1 MTNGSPAQRSL
12 QEAAPAGLLRTG
24 VGMRLLAVTLVL
36 LTLTSLVFAALNF
49 QQRLQYRLPDDGVL
63 WWDTP
68 QGVVARQVAPNSPA
82 DRAGLLAGDR
92 LVAVNGA
99 PVYRASDV
107 TRLLVAAG
115 LWARLHYSFE
125 RAGVRLETD
134 LVTASAPRPLGAEN
148 YLRLVGLAYLLIGL
162 FVFLRRWSAPGAIH
176 FYLFCLSS
184 FVFYSFHYSG
194 KLSAFDREVYWG
206 NVLAG
211 LLAPTL
217 LVHFALVFP
226 RPRGRRLTRLAL
238 YAPAAFLAGV
248 HVATAS
254 GWLGFTPWIGARIAL
269 DQLELAYLAAC
280 FLAAA
285 GLFWSS
291 YRHSPSGLVRQQ
303 LKLTLTGLVLGT
315 GPFVAFYIVPFL
327 AGRLPG
333 GWMNLTVLPL
343 VLVPLAFAYA
353 IVRYRLMDVDMIFR
367 RGLVY
372 TAATAGVVAVYFAL
386 AAATGL
392 LFHAA
397 WPSGPAGAVVAIVAA
412 AFLFQP
418 LRDWVQERL
427 DRFFYRDRL
436 DYRRT
441 LLSFGRTLSTELRL
455 EPMLDSVLDRI
466 SQALLVDRLAIF
478 LPDAGAPGGY
488 RLARAMGLTADGS
501 LDLSFLGCE
510 ALTHGRGYLFYE
522 PGQPNG
528 SWDPAA
534 RRSLERLGLHYYLAC
549 RLRDR
554 TVAVLGLGKTIDGD
568 YLTSDDL
575 ALLFTLAGYIAIAV
589 ENASLY
595 RSLEQKAGQI
605 EQLKEFQ
612 ENIIESL
619 RVGVLTL
626 DLEGRVETWNSFL
639 EQLLQRSR
647 QQALGQPLEQ
657 VLPVELAA
665 EILACTEATETAS
678 IPRFP
683 LRTPAGEERLL
694 HVTVT
699 PLVNR
704 QGERLGRL
712 VLLDDIT
719 ERVRLEEQ
727 MQQNEK
733 LASLGLLA
741 AGVAHEVNT
750 PLAVI
755 ANYAQMLARQLAADD
770 TRQVL
775 VEKIVRQT
783 FRASEIVNHLL
794 NFSRARPAEFSEVN
808 LNAVIEEAL
817 GLVRPGL
824 AGARIQIELDLE
836 PSLAPIRGHAHRLQQ
851 VFVNL
856 LLNARDAMPSGGR
869 LTIATRGADDRVLVE
884 IRDTGV
890 GIPPEALGRIFDP
903 FFTTKAPGRGT
914 GLGLSVS
921 YGIVREHGGSISVD
935 SRPGSG
941 TTFRLEFP
949 VRAGKPVH
957 V

>member
-1 MTNGSPAQRSL
+1 
-12 QEAAPAGLLRTG
+12 
-24 VGMRLLAVTLVL
+24 MRLLAVTLVL
-36 LTLTSLVFAALNF
+36 LTLASLVFAALNF
-49 QQRLQYRLPDDGVL
+49 QQRMHYRLPDDGVL

-68 QGVVARQVAPNSPA
+68 QGVIARQVAPGSPA
-82 DRAGLLAGDR
+82 DRAGLRAGDR
-92 LVAVNGA
+92 LVEIDGR
-99 PVYRASDV
+99 PVYHATDV
-107 TRLLVAAG
+107 TRRLVAAG
-115 LWARLHYSFE
+115 LWTRLHYSFE
-125 RAGVRLETD
+125 RAGVRLDAD
-134 LVTASAPRPLGAEN
+134 LVTTPAPRPLGAEN

-162 FVFLRRWSAPGAIH
+162 FILLRRWSAPGAIH

-184 FVFYSFHYSG
+184 FVFYSFHYAG

-226 RPRGRRLTRLAL
+226 HTRGRLPARIAL
-238 YAPAAFLAGV
+238 YAPAAALAGV

-254 GWLGFTPWIGARIAL
+254 GWLGFTPWVGARIAL
-269 DQLELAYLAAC
+269 DQLELGYLAAC
-280 FLAAA
+280 FLLAAA
-285 GLFWSS
+285 LFANS
-291 YRHSPSGLVRQQ
+291 YRHSPSGLIRQQ

-327 AGRLPG
+327 AGRLPT
-333 GWMNLTVLPL
+333 GWTNLTVLPL

-372 TAATAGVVAVYFAL
+372 TAAT
-386 AAATGL
+386 GL

-397 WPSGPAGAVVAIVAA
+397 WPSGPVGAVVAIVAA

-427 DRFFYRDRL
+427 DRFFFRDRL

-488 RLARAMGLTADGS
+488 RLARAMGLTVDET

-510 ALTHGRGYLFYE
+510 ALAHGRGYLFYE
-522 PGQPNG
+522 SGQPNE
-528 SWDPAA
+528 SWDPLA

-549 RLRDR
+549 RLRER

-665 EILACTEATETAS
+665 EILAGTEATETAS
-678 IPRFP
+678 LPRFP
-683 LRTPAGEERLL
+683 LRTPAGDERLL
-694 HVTVT
+694 HVSVT

-727 MQQNEK
+727 IQQNEK

-755 ANYAQMLARQLAADD
+755 ANAAQMLARQLPPDD
-770 TRQVL
+770 ARQVL

-794 NFSRARPAEFSEVN
+794 NFARARPAEFTDVN
-808 LNAVIEEAL
+808 LNTVIEEAL

-824 AGARIQIELDLE
+824 AGARIQVELDLA
-836 PSLAPIRGHAHRLQQ
+836 PGLAPIRGHPHRLQQ
-851 VFVNL
+851 VVVNL
-856 LLNARDAMPSGGR
+856 LLNARDAMPAGG
-869 LTIATRGADDRVLVE
+869 LLMVSTRGSDGRVVVE
-884 IRDTGV
+884 VRDTGV

-903 FFTTKAPGRGT
+903 FFTTNAPGRGT

-921 YGIVREHGGSISVD
+921 YGIVREHGGSITVD
-935 SRPGSG
+935 SRPGCG

-949 VRAGKPVH
+949 VSARKPVH
-957 V
+957 A